1 MKIYNLTGYLII
13 FSYVL
18 ACMYFAPA
26 HLGPWTGLLIGG
38 VYFIFCWFLGGLY
51 LADVLHLG
59 IAHRSLDYKEWFIKV
74 VTVVN
79 NVFGLYV
86 DPIAW
91 VNRHRLHHK
100 HADHPGDP
108 NKLSGD
114 GFWRTFYLCV
124 MPYRCNDNLA
134 GDEILRSRTF
144 RIVANPVFA
153 IVAQA
158 FSFYLFWKLVGDL
171 KFVLAMWV
179 GIRIFAQWVNMVQNY
194 WTHTR
199 TFGYR
204 RYNDE
209 DDNAMNIG
217 EWLPVTATFSAC
229 FQNNHH
235 HYPGLLRL
243 SHDKSEYDFGFVT
256 VKVMKYFGLVKA
268 TRTGEVGTQG
278 RSIGR
283 TRFLRRAFSF
293 CKWFDRLPQKA
304 RRNFFAVQA
313 VTFRPL
319 IRIVV
324 SSKQFID
331 PRKMN
336 SKVLIDP
343 LFLRGMVPMMIS
355 GHHQKLFE
363 PFRIGTE
370 IAMSPGRVKGDKNQ
384 IRQDDRLRKSKHER
398 NKDKSAHQCV
408 VYKVGA

>member
-1 MKIYNLTGYLII
+1 VKIYNLTGYLII
-13 FSYVL
+13 VLYLL

-26 HLGPWTGLLIGG
+26 HMGPWTGLLIGG
-38 VYFIFCWFLGGLY
+38 VYFIFCWFSGGLY

-59 IAHRSLDYKEWFIKV
+59 IAHRSLDYKEWFIKA

-108 NKLSGD
+108 NKLAGD

-124 MPYRCNDNLA
+124 MPYRCIDNMA

-144 RIVANPVFA
+144 RVVAHPVFA
-153 IVAQA
+153 ILAQA
-158 FSFYLFWKLVGDL
+158 FSFYLFWKVVGDL
-171 KFVLAMWV
+171 TLVLAMWV

-204 RYNDE
+204 RYHED

-243 SHDKSEYDFGFVT
+243 SHHDSEYDFGFLT
-256 VKVMKYFGLVKA
+256 VKVMKSLGLVKA
-268 TRTGEVGTQG
+268 TTRGETIPNDV
-278 RSIGR
+278 
-283 TRFLRRAFSF
+283 
-293 CKWFDRLPQKA
+293 
-304 RRNFFAVQA
+304 
-313 VTFRPL
+313 PL
-319 IRIVV
+319 GELG
-324 SSKQFID
+324 F
-331 PRKMN
+331 
-336 SKVLIDP
+336 
-343 LFLRGMVPMMIS
+343 
-355 GHHQKLFE
+355 
-363 PFRIGTE
+363 
-370 IAMSPGRVKGDKNQ
+370 
-384 IRQDDRLRKSKHER
+384 
-398 NKDKSAHQCV
+398 
-408 VYKVGA
+408 